1 MNKIFKAI
9 SIHILAWAML
19 LMVPF
24 TSTYQVIRSL
34 APDINH
40 TTFAPVFVLSIV
52 LIAIFYFNYFILIP
66 KFLLVKKY
74 KQYIAAVIGTVAI
87 TIAISGLIFNTLGL
101 TPENLANANPVIL
114 KISPIARANAFLMF
128 VVAFVTSISISL
140 NNQLKQTEKEKLSA
154 QLSSLKSQINPHF
167 LFNTLNSIYA
177 TAIDE
182 SPQTADM
189 VDKLSEMMRYTMR
202 DTQNDV
208 VLLEEELNY
217 IGNYVELQKIRLDES
232 VWLEY
237 HVEGEPGSMEIAPM
251 LLIPFVENAF
261 KHGVNAEQ
269 DSHVEI
275 TININNGELHLTVIN
290 NKVNIQL
297 DISEQSGLG
306 IANTKRRLE
315 LIFPDKHLLTII
327 ENEKEFRV
335 SLHINL
341 V

>member
-1 MNKIFKAI
+1 
-9 SIHILAWAML
+9 
-19 LMVPF
+19 
-24 TSTYQVIRSL
+24 
-34 APDINH
+34 
-40 TTFAPVFVLSIV
+40 
-52 LIAIFYFNYFILIP
+52 
-66 KFLLVKKY
+66 
-74 KQYIAAVIGTVAI
+74 
-87 TIAISGLIFNTLGL
+87 
-101 TPENLANANPVIL
+101 
-114 KISPIARANAFLMF
+114 
-128 VVAFVTSISISL
+128 
-140 NNQLKQTEKEKLSA
+140 LKQTEKEKLSA

-189 VDKLSEMMRYTMR
+189 VDKLSEIMRYTMR
-202 DTQNDV
+202 DTQKDV
-208 VLLEEELNY
+208 VLLDEELNY
-217 IGNYVELQKIRLDES
+217 IGNYVELQNIRLDES

-237 HVEGEPGSMEIAPM
+237 HVEGEPGHLEIAPM
-251 LLIPFVENAF
+251 LLIPFIENAF
-261 KHGVNAEQ
+261 KHGVNSEQ

-275 TININNGELHLTVIN
+275 IININNTELHLVVIN

-297 DISEQSGLG
+297 DTSEQSGLG

-315 LIFPDKHLLTII
+315 LIYPDKHLLTII

>member
-1 MNKIFKAI
+1 MNNIFKAI
-9 SIHILAWAML
+9 SIHILAWALL

-40 TTFAPVFVLSIV
+40 TTFAPVFVLSIF
-52 LIAIFYFNYFILIP
+52 LIVIFYFNYFILIP

-74 KQYIAAVIGTVAI
+74 KQYIAAIIATVAV

-101 TPENLANANPVIL
+101 TPENLANANPIIQ

-177 TAIDE
+177 TAIDV

-189 VDKLSEMMRYTMR
+189 VDKLSEMMRYTMKE
-202 DTQNDV
+202 TQNDF

-217 IGNYVELQKIRLDES
+217 IGNYIELQKIRLDENIR
-232 VWLEY
+232 LDY
-237 HVEGEPGSMEIAPM
+237 HVQGNPGYMEIAPM

-269 DSHVEI
+269 ESQIEVTI
-275 TININNGELHLTVIN
+275 TITSGEIHLDVVN
-290 NKVNIQL
+290 NKVNVQL
-297 DISEQSGLG
+297 ETSERSGLG
-306 IANTKRRLE
+306 IANTKHRLE
-315 LIFPDKHLLTII
+315 LVYPDKHLLTIS
-327 ENEKEFRV
+327 ENEQDFRV